1 MQAGSTWA
9 QLSRTESTIG
19 GDMVAERGSAE
30 NSECQTTRTAPGVKE
45 TTARGGFS
53 SSVRVGK
60 KCLRSHY
67 HVGSQLGTKGT
78 LLTHRQKILELTIKI
93 NTRGYLR

>member
-1 MQAGSTWA
+1 MGWSQAHAGWKHMG

-19 GDMVAERGSAE
+19 GDVVAERGSAE

-53 SSVRVGK
+53 SSVKVGK

-67 HVGSQLGTKGT
+67 HVGSQLGTKGHCLHT
-78 LLTHRQKILELTIKI
+78 NKRF
-93 NTRGYLR
+93 